1 MTYTEIF
8 EHLHQNPELSLE
20 EFETTAFIKK
30 ILTEEGIEILD
41 LPLKTGLVARIKGT
55 APQKG
60 NKPGAKIAFRVDID
74 ALPIEEKT
82 NLPYKSKNP
91 GKMHACGHDIHMT
104 VGIETAKILNQ
115 KKAALCGEV
124 LFVFQPSE
132 ENGKGALEV
141 LKTHVLDGIDA
152 IFALHSSPLLEVGQV
167 GIKEGAITAAV
178 DLFKI
183 KIHGRGSHGAEPHKG
198 RDPIV
203 ASAAL
208 INSIQT
214 IVSRNVSPT
223 DQALV
228 SVTHIQGGS
237 NWNII
242 PEEVLLE
249 GTIRTTKPETRSF
262 VSKRLTEIAENTAKA
277 YEEEAEIEIEN
288 APSCTNNDKALAE
301 YAWETAEV
309 LGLKPVRP
317 EITMISE
324 DFAYYQEKFRGIM
337 VWLGIGK
344 TKPLHNPEFSANP
357 KAIEVGARY
366 FSEIILSLKPHH
378 IA

>member
-8 EHLHQNPELSLE
+8 EHLHQNPELSFE

-30 ILTEEGIEILD
+30 ILIQEGIEILD
-41 LPLKTGLVARIKGT
+41 LPLKTGLVAHIKGS
-55 APQKG
+55 
-60 NKPGAKIAFRVDID
+60 KPGKKIAFRADID
-74 ALPIEEKT
+74 ALPLEEKT

-91 GKMHACGHDIHMT
+91 GKMHACGHDIHIS
-104 VGIETAKILNQ
+104 VGLETAKILNQ
-115 KKAALCGEV
+115 KKAELCGEV

-152 IFALHSSPLLEVGQV
+152 IFSLHSSPLLEVGQV

-183 KIHGRGSHGAEPHKG
+183 KIHGTGSHGAEPHTG
-198 RDPIV
+198 RDPIA
-203 ASAAL
+203 ASAAVISSL
-208 INSIQT
+208 QT
-214 IVSRNVSPT
+214 IVSRNVNPN

-228 SVTHIQGGS
+228 SVTHIEGGS

-249 GTIRTTKPETRSF
+249 GTIRTTNPATRSF
-262 VSKRLTEIAENTAKA
+262 VSKRLQEIAQNTALA
-277 YEEEAEIEIEN
+277 YEEEATVEIEN
-288 APSCTNNDKALAE
+288 APPCTNNDKELAQ
-301 YAWETAEV
+301 YAWKTAEN

-317 EITMISE
+317 EITMVGE
-324 DFAYYQEKFRGIM
+324 DFAFYQEKFKGIM
-337 VWLGIGK
+337 VWLGVGK
-344 TKPLHNPEFSANP
+344 TKPLHNPEFAANP
-357 KAIEVGARY
+357 KAIEIGALY
-366 FSEIILSLKPHH
+366 FSEIILNFRARST
-378 IA
+378 ASNETR

>member
-1 MTYTEIF
+1 MTCTEIF

-41 LPLKTGLVARIKGT
+41 LPLKTGLVACIKGT
-55 APQKG
+55 
-60 NKPGAKIAFRVDID
+60 KPGKKIAFRADID
-74 ALPIEEKT
+74 ALPLEEKT

-91 GKMHACGHDIHMT
+91 GKMHACGHDIHIS
-104 VGIETAKILNQ
+104 VGLETARLLNQ
-115 KKAALCGEV
+115 KKSELSGQV

-132 ENGKGALEV
+132 ENGKGALEI
-141 LKTHVLDGIDA
+141 LKTGVLDGIDA
-152 IFALHSSPLLEVGQV
+152 IFSLHSSPLLEVGQV

-183 KIHGRGSHGAEPHKG
+183 IIKGKGSHGAEPQKG
-198 RDPIV
+198 RDPIA
-203 ASAAL
+203 ASAAVISSL
-208 INSIQT
+208 QT
-214 IVSRNVSPT
+214 IVSRNVNPN

-249 GTIRTTKPETRSF
+249 GTIRTTNPEIRAF
-262 VSKRLTEIAENTAKA
+262 VSRRLTEIARNTAA
-277 YEEEAEIEIEN
+277 AFEEEASVEIEN
-288 APSCTNNDKALAE
+288 APPCTNNDKELADF
-301 YAWETAEV
+301 AWKTAES

-317 EITMISE
+317 EITMVGE
-324 DFAYYQEKFRGIM
+324 DFAFYQEKFRGIM
-337 VWLGIGK
+337 VWLGVGK
-344 TKPLHNPEFSANP
+344 TKPLHNPEFTANP
-357 KAIEVGARY
+357 KSIELGAKY
-366 FSEIILSLKPHH
+366 FSEMLISY
-378 IA
+378 

>member
-8 EHLHQNPELSLE
+8 EHLHQNPELSFE

-30 ILTEEGIEILD
+30 ILIQEGIEILD
-41 LPLKTGLVARIKGT
+41 LPLKTGLVAHIKGS
-55 APQKG
+55 
-60 NKPGAKIAFRVDID
+60 KPGKKIAFRADID
-74 ALPIEEKT
+74 ALPLEEKT

-91 GKMHACGHDIHMT
+91 GKMHACGHDIHIS
-104 VGIETAKILNQ
+104 VGLETAKILNQ
-115 KKAALCGEV
+115 KKAELCGEV

-152 IFALHSSPLLEVGQV
+152 IFSLHSSPLLEVGQV

-183 KIHGRGSHGAEPHKG
+183 KIHGTGSHGAEPHTG
-198 RDPIV
+198 RDPIA
-203 ASAAL
+203 ASAAVISSL
-208 INSIQT
+208 QT
-214 IVSRNVSPT
+214 IVSRNVNPN

-228 SVTHIQGGS
+228 SVTHIEGGS

-249 GTIRTTKPETRSF
+249 GTIRTTNPATRTF
-262 VSKRLTEIAENTAKA
+262 VSKRLQEIAQNTALA
-277 YEEEAEIEIEN
+277 YEEEAMVEIEN
-288 APSCTNNDKALAE
+288 APPCTNNDKELAQ
-301 YAWETAEV
+301 YAWKTAES

-317 EITMISE
+317 EIIMVGE
-324 DFAYYQEKFRGIM
+324 DFAFYQEKFKGIM
-337 VWLGIGK
+337 VWLGVGK
-344 TKPLHNPEFSANP
+344 TKPLHNPEFAANP
-357 KAIEVGARY
+357 KAIETGALY
-366 FSEIILSLKPHH
+366 FSEIIYNYN
-378 IA
+378 

>member
-8 EHLHQNPELSLE
+8 EHLHQNPELSFE

-30 ILTEEGIEILD
+30 ILIQEGIEILD
-41 LPLKTGLVARIKGT
+41 LPLKTGLVAHIKGS
-55 APQKG
+55 
-60 NKPGAKIAFRVDID
+60 KPGKKIAFRADID
-74 ALPIEEKT
+74 ALPLEEKA

-91 GKMHACGHDIHMT
+91 GKMHACGHDIHIA

-115 KKAALCGEV
+115 KKAELCGEV

-152 IFALHSSPLLEVGQV
+152 IFSLHSSPLLEVGQV

-183 KIHGRGSHGAEPHKG
+183 KIHGTGSHGAEPHTG
-198 RDPIV
+198 RDPIA
-203 ASAAL
+203 ASAAVISSL
-208 INSIQT
+208 QT
-214 IVSRNVSPT
+214 IVSRNVNPN

-228 SVTHIQGGS
+228 SVTHIEGGS

-249 GTIRTTKPETRSF
+249 GTIRTTNPATRSF
-262 VSKRLTEIAENTAKA
+262 VSKRLQEIAQNTSLA
-277 YEEEAEIEIEN
+277 YEEEATVEIEN
-288 APSCTNNDKALAE
+288 APPCTNNDKELAQ
-301 YAWETAEV
+301 YAWKTAEN

-317 EITMISE
+317 EITMVGE
-324 DFAYYQEKFRGIM
+324 DFAFYQEKFKGIM
-337 VWLGIGK
+337 VWLGVGK
-344 TKPLHNPEFSANP
+344 TKPLHNPEFAANP
-357 KAIEVGARY
+357 KAIEIGALY
-366 FSEIILSLKPHH
+366 FSEIILNFRARST
-378 IA
+378 ASNETR

>member
-1 MTYTEIF
+1 MTCTEIF

-30 ILTEEGIEILD
+30 ILAEEGIEILD
-41 LPLKTGLVARIKGT
+41 IPLKTGLVAHIKGS
-55 APQKG
+55 
-60 NKPGAKIAFRVDID
+60 KPGKKIAFRADID
-74 ALPIEEKT
+74 ALPLEEKT

-91 GKMHACGHDIHMT
+91 GKMHACGHDIHIS
-104 VGIETAKILNQ
+104 VGLETARLLNQ
-115 KKAALCGEV
+115 KKSELCGEV

-152 IFALHSSPLLEVGQV
+152 IFSLHSSPLLDVGQV

-183 KIHGRGSHGAEPHKG
+183 KIHGRGSHGAEPHTG
-198 RDPIV
+198 RDPIA
-203 ASAAL
+203 ASAAVISSL
-208 INSIQT
+208 QT
-214 IVSRNVSPT
+214 IVSRNISPT

-228 SVTHIQGGS
+228 SVTHIEGGS

-249 GTIRTTKPETRSF
+249 GTIRTTNPATRSF
-262 VSKRLTEIAENTAKA
+262 VSKRLTEIVQNTALA
-277 YEEEAEIEIEN
+277 YEEEATVEIEN
-288 APSCTNNDKALAE
+288 APPCTNNDKELAQ
-301 YAWETAEV
+301 YAWEVAQKC
-309 LGLKPVRP
+309 GLESVRP
-317 EITMISE
+317 EITMVGE

-337 VWLGIGK
+337 VWLGVGK
-344 TKPLHNPEFSANP
+344 TKPLHNPEFTANP
-357 KAIEVGARY
+357 QAIGTGARY
-366 FSEIILSLKPHH
+366 FSELILNY
-378 IA
+378 

>member
-30 ILTEEGIEILD
+30 ILTEERIEILD
-41 LPLKTGLVARIKGT
+41 LPLKTGLVARIT
-55 APQKG
+55 
-60 NKPGAKIAFRVDID
+60 GAKSGKKIAFRADMD
-74 ALPIEEKT
+74 ALPLEEKT

-115 KKAALCGEV
+115 KKSELSGQV

-141 LKTHVLDGIDA
+141 LKTGVLDEAQA
-152 IFALHSSPLLEVGQV
+152 IFSLHSSPLLEVGQV

-183 KIHGRGSHGAEPHKG
+183 KIHGKGSHGAEPQNG
-198 RDPIV
+198 RDPIA
-203 ASAAL
+203 ASAAVISSL
-208 INSIQT
+208 QT
-214 IVSRNVSPT
+214 IVSRNVAPNE
-223 DQALV
+223 QALV

-249 GTIRTTKPETRSF
+249 GTIRTTNPETRAF
-262 VSKRLTEIAENTAKA
+262 VSRRLTEIAENTAA
-277 YEEEAEIEIEN
+277 AFEEEASVEIEN
-288 APSCTNNDKALAE
+288 APPCTNNDRELAG
-301 YAWETAEV
+301 YAWEVAQKC
-309 LGLKPVRP
+309 GLEPIRP
-317 EITMISE
+317 EITMIGE
-324 DFAYYQEKFRGIM
+324 DFAYYQEKIPGIM
-337 VWLGIGK
+337 VWLGVGK
-344 TKPLHNPEFSANP
+344 TKPLHNSEFSANP
-357 KAIEVGARY
+357 RAIEIGARY
-366 FSEIILSLKPHH
+366 FSEMIQKAL
-378 IA
+378 